1 MRLGISTFDLWPEL
15 RQAHLFECIGSVTL
29 HLYSICLVNSGGTR
43 HEDRF
48 RNSSRALLASACGLL
63 LSTGAVAASG
73 YNITPEQ
80 IGLIKAGMNQGEV
93 LKAVGEPVDTR
104 SYGKPARPTGLRLLA
119 QGDRTV
125 DVDFDSSGRVVSPS
139 IRLTTQA
146 IPATT
151 GNSPSGLPAVTPWRV
166 YRRRMPWPGWADS
179 LRRRCA

>member
-1 MRLGISTFDLWPEL
+1 MKT
-15 RQAHLFECIGSVTL
+15 
-29 HLYSICLVNSGGTR
+29 
-43 HEDRF
+43 RF

-104 SYGKPARPTGLRLLA
+104 SYGNQPGPTWVYRLLA

-125 DVDFDSSGRVVSPS
+125 DVDFDSSGRVVSSS
-139 IRLTTQA
+139 IRLDY
-146 IPATT
+146 T
-151 GNSPSGLPAVTPWRV
+151 GDTSYDR
-166 YRRRMPWPGWADS
+166 
-179 LRRRCA
+179 